1 MGWVK
6 SYTPA
11 RLRTGYFYQDK
22 EIALHR
28 NSGPRLKQPRHNT
41 HWYPEE
47 DKIEACTLWAVTRDI
62 DKVHGITSIPKW
74 AIRRWMK
81 EPWWDNVVQQVRKEQ
96 NELLDAQLTK
106 VIGKAVEVIQDRIE
120 NGEVYVDRKTK
131 EQYRVP
137 VNVKSA
143 SIALEVTAK
152 ERHLI
157 RGEATTRSESV
168 SDDQKLAKLKDQFEK
183 LAQSKQI
190 NTEPPMEGE
199 YVNVS
204 RTGEGEADESKTF
217 DQTEVAS
224 TGEECEGSWE
234 RDGLQDGQ
242 VDGVQT
248 EDETQTEEMSKF
260 LNGLKQC

>member
-1 MGWVK
+1 MGWVRK
-6 SYTPA
+6 STSIS
-11 RLRTGYFYQDK
+11 LRTGYYYQDK

-28 NSGPRLKQPRHNT
+28 NGGHRMKKKHHNT
-41 HWYPEE
+41 HWYPE
-47 DKIEACTLWAVTRDI
+47 DDRIEAATLWAVTRDVE
-62 DKVHGITSIPKW
+62 KVHQITTIPRW

-81 EPWWDNVVQQVRKEQ
+81 EPWWDNIVQQVRKEQ

-168 SDDQKLAKLKDQFEK
+168 SDDQKLVKLKEQFEK

-190 NTEPPMEGE
+190 NTNEPVEGD
-199 YVNVS
+199 YVDVS
-204 RTGEGEADESKTF
+204 GAGEGETLESETF
-217 DQTEVAS
+217 DQTEES
-224 TGEECEGSWE
+224 SEGETSEGAGIG
-234 RDGLQDGQ
+234 DGLQDG
-242 VDGVQT
+242 
-248 EDETQTEEMSKF
+248 EMTEEFSLGF
-260 LNGLKQC
+260 SINGHKE

>member
-1 MGWVK
+1 MGWVYK
-6 SYTPA
+6 RTPVT
-11 RLRTGYFYQDK
+11 LRTGYFYQDK

-28 NSGPRLKQPRHNT
+28 NGGHRVKKKHHNT

-62 DKVHGITSIPKW
+62 EKVHNITTIPRW

-96 NELLDAQLTK
+96 NELLDAKLTQ

-120 NGEVYVDRKTK
+120 HGEVYVDRKTK

-157 RGEATTRSESV
+157 RGEATARSETV
-168 SDDQKLAKLKDQFEK
+168 SDDTKLAKLKDQFEK
-183 LAQSKQI
+183 LAKSKQV
-190 NTEPPMEGE
+190 NTQPPVEGE
-199 YVNVS
+199 YVNVQG
-204 RTGEGEADESKTF
+204 TGEGETDESETPG
-217 DQTEVAS
+217 EGEES
-224 TGEECEGSWE
+224 SSGEECEGSWE
-234 RDGLQDGQ
+234 RDGLQDGEVN
-242 VDGVQT
+242 VDSDN
-248 EDETQTEEMSKF
+248 ESINLFSNE
-260 LNGLKQC
+260 LKQC